1 MVKRLT
7 TDIDE
12 LHEHIR
18 TLENDKETVI
28 MDKNKLN
35 DQLRKLEEKMHGV
48 QDLNQIVEDQN
59 SNLQRKHS
67 TKHLNGQTPSETVWE
82 QEDKKAEAD
91 LQVGEVRFLPSY
103 LASFLYINSCTFLE
117 EKEKSLN
124 EALNHIQLLKREL
137 AGKDAEIRQMKAH
150 ISELNLHA
158 EAQAMEYKQ
167 KFSNSVE

>member
-67 TKHLNGQTPSETVWE
+67 TKHLVMLIISHIKSKMCSQARRPTPLIYDT
-82 QEDKKAEAD
+82 
-91 LQVGEVRFLPSY
+91 
-103 LASFLYINSCTFLE
+103 
-117 EKEKSLN
+117 
-124 EALNHIQLLKREL
+124 HKR
-137 AGKDAEIRQMKAH
+137 IH
-150 ISELNLHA
+150 
-158 EAQAMEYKQ
+158 
-167 KFSNSVE
+167 